1 MFYELRLSF
10 YRFRAGVWY
19 LSSFPLDFL
28 GQSAKSESNGQLP
41 VVLNEQRGLEICS
54 LVRASQVIHVARWKL
69 GGRWVGPIL
78 LCTSHLKCVWFWA
91 EGNRLPTRS
100 PNKGKKS
107 VGPPPQSHKNAR
119 QGRSSIF
126 LAEKLISF
134 MVQLHDDGA

>member
-19 LSSFPLDFL
+19 LSSFPPDFL

-41 VVLNEQRGLEICS
+41 VVLNEQCGLEICS

-69 GGRWVGPIL
+69 GGRWDGPSM

-91 EGNRLPTRS
+91 GEGNRLPTRS

-107 VGPPPQSHKNAR
+107 VGPPPPISQNASSL
-119 QGRSSIF
+119 QG
-126 LAEKLISF
+126 KVGSF
-134 MVQLHDDGA
+134 FTELRN